1 MRLIIIEDERPAAS
15 RLQKLLLEAEPAAQ
29 VLDVID
35 SVEDAAEWFAG
46 GQPLDLAF
54 MDIQLADGLSFDI
67 FKRVEV
73 SVPVIFTTA
82 FDQYAL
88 RAFKSNGIDYLLKP
102 VDPADLRLALDK
114 FRRMQGGAGAPPAPA
129 LDALLRMVQDARAP
143 RRYRERF
150 LIKQGDQ
157 LRYVPTTDAAYFQA
171 DAGYVSL
178 VTHEGQRLLLD
189 QSLETIAE
197 ELDPQA
203 FFQISRQCI
212 VSLRA
217 IAKIHTWHNSRL
229 RLDLSPVSKQEV
241 IVSRD
246 RVRDFKGWLDC

>member
-15 RLQKLLLEAEPAAQ
+15 RLQKLLQDAEPAAE

-35 SVEDAAEWFAG
+35 TVEDAASWFAG
-46 GQPLDLAF
+46 GQALDLAF

-67 FKRVEV
+67 FKQVEV
-73 SVPVIFTTA
+73 TMPVIFTTA

-102 VDPADLRLALDK
+102 VDPADLRRALDK
-114 FRRMQGGAGAPPAPA
+114 FKRMQAAPVAPPA
-129 LDALLRMVQDARAP
+129 LDTLMRLVQEARAP

-150 LIKQGDQ
+150 LIKQGEQ
-157 LRYVPTTDAAYFQA
+157 LRYVPTADAAYFQA

-189 QSLETIAE
+189 QSLELIAQ
-197 ELDPQA
+197 ELDPHA

-212 VSLRA
+212 VSLPS

-229 RLDLSPVSKQEV
+229 RLDLNPPSKQEV

-246 RVRDFKGWLDC
+246 RVKDFKGWLDC

>member
-1 MRLIIIEDERPAAS
+1 MRLIIIEDERPAAN
-15 RLQKLLLEAEPAAQ
+15 RLQKLLLEAEPAAE

-102 VDPADLRLALDK
+102 VDPADLRQALDK
-114 FRRMQGGAGAPPAPA
+114 FRRMQGGSGAPQAPA
-129 LDALLRMVQDARAP
+129 LDALLRMVQEARAP
-143 RRYRERF
+143 RRFRERF
-150 LIKQGDQ
+150 LIKQGEQ
-157 LRYVPTTDAAYFQA
+157 LRYVPTADAAYFQA

-189 QSLETIAE
+189 QSLELIAQ

-229 RLDLSPVSKQEV
+229 RLDLTPISKQEV

>member
-1 MRLIIIEDERPAAS
+1 MRLIIIEDERPAAN
-15 RLQKLLLEAEPAAQ
+15 RLQKLLLEAEPAAE

-35 SVEDAAEWFAG
+35 TVEDAAAWFAG

-54 MDIQLADGLSFDI
+54 MDIQLADGLSFEI
-67 FKRVEV
+67 FRQVDV
-73 SVPVIFTTA
+73 RVPVIFTTA

-102 VDPADLRLALDK
+102 VDPADLRSALDK
-114 FRRMQGGAGAPPAPA
+114 YKRLQAAPAPA
-129 LDALLRMVQDARAP
+129 LDALMRMVQEARGP
-143 RRYRERF
+143 RRFRERF
-150 LIKQGDQ
+150 LIKQGEQ
-157 LRYVPTTDAAYFQA
+157 LRYVPIADAAYFQA
-171 DAGYVSL
+171 DTGYVSL

-189 QSLETIAE
+189 QSLEQIAQ
-197 ELDPQA
+197 ELDPAA

-217 IAKIHTWHNSRL
+217 IHKIHTWHNSRL
-229 RLDLSPVSKQEV
+229 RLDLTPPSKEDV

-246 RVRDFKGWLDC
+246 RVKDFKGWLDS

>member
-15 RLQKLLLEAEPAAQ
+15 RLQKLILEAEPAAE

-35 SVEDAAEWFAG
+35 TVEDAAAWFAG
-46 GQPLDLAF
+46 GQALDLAF

-67 FKRVEV
+67 FKQVEV
-73 SVPVIFTTA
+73 KVPVIFTTA

-102 VDPADLRLALDK
+102 VDPADLRMALDK
-114 FRRMQGGAGAPPAPA
+114 FRRLQAAPAEAPA
-129 LDALLRMVQDARAP
+129 LDALMRMVQEARAP
-143 RRYRERF
+143 RRFRERF
-150 LIKQGDQ
+150 LIKQGEQ
-157 LRYVPTTDAAYFQA
+157 LRYVLVNEAAYFQA
-171 DAGYVSL
+171 DGGYVSL
-178 VTHEGQRLLLD
+178 VTHEGHRLLLD
-189 QSLETIAE
+189 QSLELIAQ

-217 IAKIHTWHNSRL
+217 IAKIHTWLNSRL
-229 RLDLSPVSKQEV
+229 RLDLTPPSKQEV

-246 RVRDFKGWLDC
+246 RVKDFKAWLDS